1 MTEAWA
7 LIVAAVVT
15 GVFGVFGVFIR
26 NFRHENQRDHAV
38 VANKLSGLSRALDA
52 VKTSVDGNGEKLD
65 DHLEWHKTPKRD
77 ARKKAAAKKKEP
89 AKK

>member
-7 LIVAAVVT
+7 LVAAAVVT

-38 VANKLSGLSRALDA
+38 VANKLTGLSRDLEGIKVA
-52 VKTSVDGNGEKLD
+52 VDSNGEKLD
-65 DHLEWHKTPKRD
+65 GHLEWHKTPKRD
-77 ARKKAAAKKKEP
+77 ASKKATAKRSAEKK
-89 AKK
+89 

>member
-7 LIVAAVVT
+7 LIAAAVVT

-38 VANKLSGLSRALDA
+38 VANKLTGLSRALDA
-52 VKTSVDGNGEKLD
+52 IKTSVDDNGGKLD

-77 ARKKAAAKKKEP
+77 ARKKAAVKKATAKK
-89 AKK
+89 

>member
-1 MTEAWA
+1 MTESWG
-7 LIVAAVVT
+7 LIVAALVT

-26 NFRHENQRDHAV
+26 NFRHENQRDHAL
-38 VANKLSGLSRALDA
+38 VANKLGVLSRTLDL
-52 VKTSVDGNGEKLD
+52 VKSSVDSNGVKLD

-77 ARKKAAAKKKEP
+77 ARKKATAKKAT

>member
-1 MTEAWA
+1 M
-7 LIVAAVVT
+7 
-15 GVFGVFGVFIR
+15 FGVFIR

-38 VANKLSGLSRALDA
+38 VADKLSGLSRDLEGI
-52 VKTSVDGNGEKLD
+52 KSSVDSNGEKLD

-77 ARKKAAAKKKEP
+77 ARKKAAAKKTT

>member
-7 LIVAAVVT
+7 LVVAAVVT
-15 GVFGVFGVFIR
+15 GVFGLFGVFIR

-38 VANKLSGLSRALDA
+38 VADKLTGMSRDLDA
-52 VKTSVDGNGEKLD
+52 IKASVDSNGAKLD

-77 ARKKAAAKKKEP
+77 ARKKAAAKKAT